1 MNLAQQLLVLMME
14 FVIYLL
20 EIVSK
25 ESKDFSNVDI
35 SVLLKI
41 LVLIIK
47 HMFFK
52 KILKTYNIF
61 YIENSKVLKTKF

>member
-1 MNLAQQLLVLMME
+1 MME
-14 FVIYLL
+14 FVVYLL

-25 ESKDFSNVDI
+25 ESKGFFNVDI
-35 SVLLKI
+35 SVLLKT

-47 HMFFK
+47 HMFFF
-52 KILKTYNIF
+52 KILKTYYTF